1 MLMNI
6 KMFQKEVEELFN
18 KISDKR
24 KDKHTEEE
32 IFIHLIEEIGEIA
45 RQLTNKK
52 IRKEKFDHKNLE
64 EEISD
69 SILFLTYLASLYK
82 IDLENSLKKTAEK
95 LKIKFKIQ

>member
-1 MLMNI
+1 MNI
-6 KMFQKEVEELFN
+6 KTFQREVEDLFN

-24 KDKHTEEE
+24 KDKHTQEE

-45 RQLTNKK
+45 RQLTNKR
-52 IRKEKFDHKNLE
+52 IRKEKFDHKNLG

-82 IDLENSLKKTAEK
+82 INLEDSLKEDVEK

>member
-1 MLMNI
+1 MVMDI
-6 KMFQKEVEELFN
+6 KTFHKEVEELFN

-24 KDKHTEEE
+24 GQKHKEEE

-52 IRKEKFDHKNLE
+52 IRKEKFDLKNLE

-69 SILFLTYLASLYK
+69 SILFLTYLASLYE
-82 IDLENSLKKTAEK
+82 IDLEKSLKKDVEK

>member
-1 MLMNI
+1 MDI
-6 KMFQKEVEELFN
+6 KTFQKEVEDLFN
-18 KISDKR
+18 KISGKR
-24 KDKHTEEE
+24 GEKHTEGE

-52 IRKEKFDHKNLE
+52 LRKEKFDPKNLE

-82 IDLENSLKKTAEK
+82 IDLEKSLKKDIEK
-95 LKIKFKIQ
+95 LKTRFKI

>member
-1 MLMNI
+1 MDV
-6 KMFQKEVEELFN
+6 KTFQKEVEKLFN
-18 KISDKR
+18 EISNRR
-24 KDKHTEEE
+24 KDKDKRTEEE

-52 IRKEKFDHKNLE
+52 IRKERFDHKNLE

-82 IDLENSLKKTAEK
+82 INLENSLRKDIEK
-95 LKIKFKIQ
+95 LKVKFKIR

>member
-1 MLMNI
+1 MDI
-6 KMFQKEVEELFN
+6 KTFQKEVKELFN
-18 KISDKR
+18 KISNKR
-24 KDKHTEEE
+24 KKKHTEEE

-52 IRKEKFDHKNLE
+52 IREEKFDHKNLE
-64 EEISD
+64 GEISD

-82 IDLENSLKKTAEK
+82 INLENSLKKDVEK

>member
-1 MLMNI
+1 MDV
-6 KMFQKEVEELFN
+6 KTFQKEVERLFN
-18 KISDKR
+18 EISNRR
-24 KDKHTEEE
+24 KDKDKRTEEE

-52 IRKEKFDHKNLE
+52 IRKERFDHKNLE

-82 IDLENSLKKTAEK
+82 INLENSLRKDIEK
-95 LKIKFKIQ
+95 LKAKFKIR

>member
-1 MLMNI
+1 VMDI
-6 KMFQKEVEELFN
+6 KTFHKEVEELFN

-24 KDKHTEEE
+24 GQKHTEEE

-52 IRKEKFDHKNLE
+52 IREEKFDHKNLE

-69 SILFLTYLASLYK
+69 SIMFLIYLASLYK
-82 IDLENSLKKTAEK
+82 IDLENSLKKDVEK

>member
-1 MLMNI
+1 MNI

>member
-1 MLMNI
+1 MDI
-6 KMFQKEVEELFN
+6 KTFQKEVEDLFN
-18 KISDKR
+18 KISEKR
-24 KDKHTEEE
+24 GEKRTEEE

-52 IRKEKFDHKNLE
+52 LRKEKFDPKNLE

-82 IDLENSLKKTAEK
+82 IDLEESLKKRYR
-95 LKIKFKIQ
+95 KIKNKV